1 MLETMSRELQPRT
14 GLRILKQEAL
24 EGELLDAFRRDGSA
38 VLVATMSFWQG
49 VDVPGSALRL
59 VIIDRIPF
67 ASPQDPL
74 VGARIDYI
82 KSQGQS
88 PFKSYQLPHAAIM
101 LRQGFGRLIRKQ
113 SDAGLVAILDPRMT
127 EKGYGKVL
135 LRSLPETEMIRDLAQ
150 AKSYLQQ
157 MNKAS

>member
-1 MLETMSRELQPRT
+1 
-14 GLRILKQEAL
+14 
-24 EGELLDAFRRDGSA
+24 
-38 VLVATMSFWQG
+38 MSFWQG

-74 VGARIDYI
+74 VGARIDYL

-88 PFKSYQLPHAAIM
+88 PFKCYQLPHAAIM

-127 EKGYGKVL
+127 EKGYGKVCYAL
-135 LRSLPETEMIRDLAQ
+135 CLKL
-150 AKSYLQQ
+150 K
-157 MNKAS
+157 